1 MRNMHKF
8 EDLTPYEFEQE
19 KSRASIIYVSIG
31 PMEYH
36 EECNVL
42 GIDLQK
48 GYHWCLKAAELT
60 GGIVFP
66 MLPVAPDGAPMYSWH
81 DIKHEWNK
89 VKFGEYT
96 PEPMLYPSMMFSKEV
111 CKMLYREMLETFAN
125 LHKFKLCVAIGS
137 HGPAGDLIKSIVEE
151 ENAKNGT
158 AHEKSPLQAVKG
170 EFQGMKVMAIGS
182 LDYNLDLVDQFYK
195 EHGIIRV
202 NHGGLWET
210 AMNYA
215 VNPDYFHPEYL
226 DGSKY
231 PQTYGE
237 LAETHFNGCVR
248 PVKSEYAKFTPE
260 FAEALNNVTI
270 QRMSAAVKDFYNEI
284 TKETVS

>member
-66 MLPVAPDGAPMYSWH
+66 MLPVAPDGSPMYSWH
-81 DIKHEWNK
+81 DIKHEWNN

-137 HGPAGDLIKSIVEE
+137 HGPAGELIKSIIAE
-151 ENAKNGT
+151 ENNISSEEMENAAMHVMYGSF
-158 AHEKSPLQAVKG
+158 H
-170 EFQGMKVMAIGS
+170 GMNVMAVGS
-182 LDYNLDLVDQFYK
+182 LDFNYELINQYYEK
-195 EHGIIRV
+195 NNIARI

-226 DGSKY
+226 DGSRY

-237 LAETHFNGCVR
+237 LAEKHFDGCTR

-260 FAEALNNVTI
+260 FAEDLNRITI
-270 QRMSAAVKDFYNEI
+270 EHLA
-284 TKETVS
+284 ETVKKQYATITTDTE